1 MNRTANAAVRARRA
15 GAPWALA
22 CCLGLVAGAPSPVF
36 GQSASDP
43 DVSFGLRYRLEQV
56 RQDGFDEDASGTTGR
71 ARLTLNTGQRG
82 AFSLGAQVDYSF
94 ILGLDDFNSL
104 ANDKTAF
111 PIIADPDGLDL
122 NQAFASYHMGG
133 EDNATTITAGR
144 QRINHGSQRFLGGVA
159 WRNNEQTF
167 DALRLQ
173 HNGRV
178 GLDYSYAF
186 RVNRIFGPD
195 DGAQPAVWDTNS
207 HFLRASFNPAGEHEV
222 AAFAYLIDLE
232 HDDARYAGGAAG
244 NSNMTWGLE
253 YNGALPRVKLSAT
266 VAFQS
271 DYGDNPTAYDAVFY
285 GGEATFDLLLLDV
298 TAGHHTLGTDD
309 GRNPFRAPLA
319 TLHKWQGWTD
329 KFLGTPPKGVRDTWL
344 SATKKVAG
352 FTLTGVYHDFRAAD
366 GGDRYGSELGGSL
379 VYAPMDRLTLQAK
392 AARYFA
398 DDWATDTTKFWLVFS
413 WNM

>member
-1 MNRTANAAVRARRA
+1 MNRTANAAVRVHRA

-22 CCLGLVAGAPSPVF
+22 CLVLVAAEPAPVY
-36 GQSASDP
+36 GQAAADP

-56 RQDGFDEDASGTTGR
+56 RQDGVDENASGTTGR
-71 ARLTLNTGQRG
+71 ARLTLDSGQRG
-82 AFSLGAQVDYSF
+82 AFSFGAQVDYSF

-104 ANDKTAF
+104 ANDKSAF

-122 NQAFASYHMGG
+122 NQAFVRYHMGG
-133 EDNATTITAGR
+133 DAGATTITGGR
-144 QRINHGSQRFLGGVA
+144 QRINHGTQRFLGGVA

-167 DALRLQ
+167 DAVRVQ
-173 HNGRV
+173 HAGRV

-195 DGAQPAVWDTNS
+195 DGVQPAVWDTSS
-207 HFLRASFNPAGEHEV
+207 HFLRATFNPVGEHEV

-232 HDDARYAGGAAG
+232 HDDVDYSGGAAA
-244 NSNMTWGLE
+244 NSNMTWGFE
-253 YNGALPRVKLSAT
+253 YKGALPIVTLSAT

-271 DYGDNPTAYDAVFY
+271 DYGDNPNSYDAVFY
-285 GGEATFDLLLLDV
+285 GGEAAFDLPLLDV
-298 TAGHHTLGTDD
+298 TAGHHTLGTDN
-309 GRNPFRAPLA
+309 GRHSFRAPLA

-329 KFLGTPPKGVRDTWL
+329 KFLGTPPKGVRDTWVA
-344 SATKKVAG
+344 ATKKMLG

-379 VYAPMDRLTLQAK
+379 VYSPMEKMTLQAK

-398 DDWATDTTKFWLVFS
+398 DEWATDTTKVWLVFS